1 MKLKILL
8 VTDGRYP
15 EYVNGVSIY
24 IRYLSEAMAGSGQDV
39 HIFHHIRSGFLKG
52 PRITRERKGGITY
65 HGLDHSPM
73 SFSEAIIHP
82 QKSCCEEK
90 TERIFTDLLEEID
103 PDIVHFHEFHRTPS
117 NCIHICHARHIP
129 TLVTLHDYWFICPRT
144 QLFTLDESLC
154 EGPDEGKNC
163 VVNCLA
169 GDFMTR
175 QYRKMTTLLPDAYP
189 IRCIRHLR
197 NMYKRIRGEHLGQT
211 SFDPEIKK
219 RDGYPKNERLI
230 EAFRSRD
237 ARNRLALLKAD
248 LILAV
253 STSVKE
259 IFVKHGIDRERIVV
273 NQLGVKS
280 VEWIRKRVRS
290 FAHYPVRFGFLGHL
304 GPLKGVQLVI
314 QAARSLPP
322 EKAEFLI
329 FGGGSDET
337 LHDFK
342 MGIKD
347 MSHCKYMGRY
357 DYERLDDIFDAF
369 DLLIIPSICRETLGM
384 IGLEAQA
391 AGIPVIAS
399 DIGGMRD
406 YITHGLNG
414 LLFQVGDVNAL
425 KRQIHTILDSP
436 QRIEEMSRHAIQ
448 PKTIEQNSQE
458 LIGYYKSIKMPSP
471 DKSQKSLVLC

>member
-1 MKLKILL
+1 M
-8 VTDGRYP
+8 TDGKYP
-15 EYVNGVSIY
+15 EHINGVSIY
-24 IRYLSEAMAGSGQDV
+24 VHYLAEEMVKNGHDV
-39 HIFHHIRSGFLKG
+39 HIFHHIKSSLLK
-52 PRITRERKGGITY
+52 RTEIIQANEKGITY

-73 SFSEAIIHP
+73 AFSEAIIHP
-82 QKSCCEEK
+82 QRSCHEE
-90 TERIFTDLLEEID
+90 EIEQIFADLLMEID

-117 NCIHICHARHIP
+117 NCIDICHVRHIP

-169 GDFMTR
+169 GDFVTR

-189 IRCIRHLR
+189 VRWIRRLR
-197 NMYKRIRGEHLGQT
+197 NMYKRIKGEPLGQN
-211 SFDPEIKK
+211 SFDPAAKK
-219 RDGYPKNERLI
+219 RNVYSKNKRLI
-230 EAFRSRD
+230 EAFR
-237 ARNRLALLKAD
+237 AREALNRLALLKAN
-248 LILAV
+248 LILTV
-253 STSVKE
+253 SASVKE
-259 IFVKHGIDRERIVV
+259 VFVRHGIDQERIVV

-280 VEWIRKRVRS
+280 VDWIRKRVRS

-322 EKAEFLI
+322 EKTEFLI
-329 FGGGSDET
+329 FGGGNDET
-337 LHDFK
+337 RHDFK
-342 MGIKD
+342 MGTRD
-347 MSHCKYMGRY
+347 LSHCKYMGRY
-357 DYERLDDIFDAF
+357 NYERLNDIFDAF
-369 DLLIIPSICRETLGM
+369 DMLIIPSMCRETLGM

-436 QRIEEMSRHAIQ
+436 QRIEEMSRQAIQ
-448 PKTIEQNSQE
+448 PKRIEQNARE
-458 LIGYYKSIKMPSP
+458 LIGYYGSIKMASP
-471 DKSQKSLVLC
+471 KQSQKSLVLR